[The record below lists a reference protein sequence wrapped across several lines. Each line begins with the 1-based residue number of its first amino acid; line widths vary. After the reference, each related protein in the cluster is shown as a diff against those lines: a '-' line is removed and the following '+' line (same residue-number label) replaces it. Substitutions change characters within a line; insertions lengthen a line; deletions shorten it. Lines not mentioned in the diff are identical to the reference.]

1 MNFSGNKFL
10 MVHLKK
16 EKVKT
21 ESNERNVLASIFKR
35 ITSFLKFLP
44 VFKKKITCYLK
55 MFLLYT

>member
-35 ITSFLKFLP
+35 ITSFLKFFP
-44 VFKKKITCYLK
+44 VF
-55 MFLLYT
+55 